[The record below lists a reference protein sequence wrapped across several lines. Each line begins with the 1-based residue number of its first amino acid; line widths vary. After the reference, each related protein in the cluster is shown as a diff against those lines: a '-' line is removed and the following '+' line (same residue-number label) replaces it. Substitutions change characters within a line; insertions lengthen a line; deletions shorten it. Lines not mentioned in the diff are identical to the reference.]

1 MTSLEEKKVLVS
13 AQEVSKKFCKDLK
26 RNMYYGIKDV
36 LRQAMGLKPDTGALR
51 PYEFWAL
58 DKVSFDLFQGEIL
71 AVIGANGSGKTTLMR
86 LLSSIYS
93 LDGGEIRMNG
103 VGKVTSIF
111 ALNVGMNPLFTGLE
125 NIYIKAAMFG
135 MNRRELQEK
144 LDFIIDFSELKD
156 FLHAPVGNYSS
167 GMKARLAYSVAIAT
181 EPNLFIIDEALAVG
195 DSLFKA
201 KCYDHLKEYV
211 QQPDRAVIYV
221 TNRIQKVMAV
231 ASRVIILDGGKLIYD
246 SEDAAAAL
254 EYYINNCLKGLS
266 EELREARLRRVQE
279 YEM

>member
-1 MTSLEEKKVLVS
+1 MLLSEEKKVLVS
-13 AQEVSKKFCKDLK
+13 AREVSKKFCKDLK
-26 RNMYYGIKDV
+26 YNMYYGIQDV
-36 LRQAMGLKPDTGALR
+36 LRQSFGLAANTGDLR
-51 PYEFWAL
+51 KYEFWAL

-93 LDGGEIRMNG
+93 LDGGGIQMNDIS
-103 VGKVTSIF
+103 KVTSIF

-125 NIYIKAAMFG
+125 NIYLKAAMFG
-135 MNRRELQEK
+135 MSRQELKQK
-144 LDFIIDFSELKD
+144 LDFIIEFSELQD
-156 FLHAPVGNYSS
+156 FLHTPVGNYSS

-181 EPNLFIIDEALAVG
+181 EPGLFIIDEALAVG

-211 QQPDRAVIYV
+211 KQPNKAVIYV

-246 SEDAAAAL
+246 SENAAEAL

-266 EELREARLRRVQE
+266 EELRESRLRRVQE

>member
-1 MTSLEEKKVLVS
+1 MISPEEKKVLVT
-13 AQEVSKKFCKDLK
+13 AREVSKKFCKDLK

-36 LRQAMGLKPDTGALR
+36 LRQALGLKPDTGALR

-58 DKVSFDLFQGEIL
+58 DQVSFDLFQGEIL

-93 LDGGEIRMNG
+93 LDGGEIQMDG

-144 LDFIIDFSELKD
+144 LDFIIEFSELKD

-211 QQPDRAVIYV
+211 QQPNRAVIYV

-231 ASRVIILDGGKLIYD
+231 ASRVIILDAGKLIYD